1 MSQAM
6 NIYAPRSQD
15 GTIAFVAGLM
25 APWIFG
31 FFITLVLLYVGGG
44 ALGYVYGT
52 TTAAAIGSGI
62 LALSVLGYD
71 KYQADAQ
78 GSDGV
83 FDFRRERNP
92 HSKLT
97 QAFQFYP
104 AHALSTF
111 FLLLFGKA
119 AGVRPDAN
127 AEH

>member
-52 TTAAAIGSGI
+52 TTAAAISHQHPPI
-62 LALSVLGYD
+62 SSNTNNISIRHFFQTVQPLSSSVTAWGLIAR
-71 KYQADAQ
+71 KWLHLC
-78 GSDGV
+78 
-83 FDFRRERNP
+83 RLP
-92 HSKLT
+92 
-97 QAFQFYP
+97 
-104 AHALSTF
+104 
-111 FLLLFGKA
+111 
-119 AGVRPDAN
+119 
-127 AEH
+127 